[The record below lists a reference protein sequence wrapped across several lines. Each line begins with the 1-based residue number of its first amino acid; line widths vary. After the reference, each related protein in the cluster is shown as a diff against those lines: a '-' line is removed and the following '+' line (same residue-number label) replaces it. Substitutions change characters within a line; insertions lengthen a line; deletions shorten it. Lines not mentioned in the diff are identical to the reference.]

1 MGGRSSYISG
11 RVSTVSAAENW
22 LFGVAILIGV
32 VGVVVPVLPGWIL
45 VWAAILVW
53 ATEIQQAYAW
63 VVFAV
68 ASLSIAISQVAK
80 WILPERQLRTAGVRR
95 SSMVTGAVLG
105 IVGFFV
111 VPVIG
116 LVIGFVAGVYVAEL
130 SRSASATQAW
140 RSVRQALKSTGV
152 SILIELAGV
161 LVAAGSWLTAVLT
174 H

>member
-1 MGGRSSYISG
+1 M
-11 RVSTVSAAENW
+11 SAAENW
-22 LFGVAILIGV
+22 LFGMAILIGV

-63 VVFAV
+63 AVLAV
-68 ASLSIAISQVAK
+68 ATLSIATSQVAK
-80 WILPERQLRTAGVRR
+80 WILPERQLRTAGVKR
-95 SSMVTGAVLG
+95 SSMVAGGLLG

-111 VPVIG
+111 IPVIG
-116 LVIGFVAGVYVAEL
+116 LVIGFVAGVFVAEL
-130 SRSASATQAW
+130 TSSASAA
-140 RSVRQALKSTGV
+140 RAMSSVRQALKSTGV

-161 LVAAGSWLTAVLT
+161 LVAAGVWLTAVLA

>member
-11 RVSTVSAAENW
+11 RVSTVSTAENW

-53 ATEIQQAYAW
+53 ATEIHQPYAW
-63 VVFAV
+63 VVLAV
-68 ASLSIAISQVAK
+68 ASLSIAISQIAK
-80 WILPERQLRTAGVRR
+80 WILPERQLRTAGVKR
-95 SSMVTGAVLG
+95 SSMMTGALLG

-116 LVIGFVAGVYVAEL
+116 LVIGFVAGVYVAEF
-130 SRSASATQAW
+130 SRSASAAHACH
-140 RSVRQALKSTGV
+140 SVRQALKSTGV
-152 SILIELAGV
+152 SMLIELAGV
-161 LVAAGSWLTAVLT
+161 LVAAGSWLTAVLA

>member
-1 MGGRSSYISG
+1 MGGRPSYISG

-22 LFGVAILIGV
+22 LFGVAILIGI

-53 ATEIQQAYAW
+53 ATEVQQAYAW
-63 VVFAV
+63 VVLAV
-68 ASLSIAISQVAK
+68 ATVSIAVSQVVK
-80 WILPERQLRTAGVRR
+80 WILPERQLRAAGVQR
-95 SSMVTGAVLG
+95 SSMVTGALLG

-111 VPVIG
+111 VPVVG
-116 LVIGFVAGVYVAEL
+116 LVIGFVAGVYVAEF
-130 SRSASATQAW
+130 SRSASAAQAW

-161 LVAAGSWLTAVLT
+161 LVAAGTWLTAVLAQ
-174 H
+174 